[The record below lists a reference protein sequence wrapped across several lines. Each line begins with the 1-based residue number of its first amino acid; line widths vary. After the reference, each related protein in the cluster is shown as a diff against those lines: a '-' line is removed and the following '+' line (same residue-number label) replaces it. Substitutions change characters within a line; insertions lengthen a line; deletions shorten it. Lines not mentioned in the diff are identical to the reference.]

1 MKLGNK
7 EDKYAV
13 AVKVKESRIIGHLPK
28 DTSGKYAK
36 IVLFFFLRSDALN
49 KYLFSY

>member
-36 IVLFFFLRSDALN
+36 IVLFFFYVLMR
-49 KYLFSY
+49 